1 MLESEGC
8 MMADMFDYQD
18 DTLVM
23 FHCRRC
29 GWTVCC
35 DSDDGWLVEAARG
48 RVVEHVQGHGVLS
61 ESEGVPIEHSAA
73 AAMVSGWSDEPV
85 MEGIERLLREARKGE
100 TK

>member
-1 MLESEGC
+1 
-8 MMADMFDYQD
+8 MFDYQD

-35 DSDDGWLVEAARG
+35 DSDDVWLVDAAMG
-48 RVVEHVQGHGVLS
+48 RVLEHVQSHGLLS
-61 ESEGVPIEHSAA
+61 ESEGILGEHSAA
-73 AAMVSGWSDEPV
+73 MVTGWSDEPV
-85 MEGIERLLREARKGE
+85 MEGIERLLREAREGE